1 MEYLL
6 IIAALIV
13 GGAIGAWT
21 ASRRFAGKVEENRRE
36 AETARVALAEA
47 EAEKRLMQ
55 EGFRRE
61 QELLAGQ
68 QERARQEQEKAWQTR
83 LELLKEE
90 FKSLSDR
97 IFEEKSG
104 KLQSANKEQ
113 LESLLNPLKEKMTEF
128 KTAVE
133 ESKVKGIEL
142 NTALNT
148 RPTTMPRPLWRARP
162 P

>member
-21 ASRRFAGKVEENRRE
+21 ASRRLAGKVEEKRRE

-97 IFEEKSG
+97 IFGRSPANCRAPIKS
-104 KLQSANKEQ
+104 SWN
-113 LESLLNPLKEKMTEF
+113 
-128 KTAVE
+128 
-133 ESKVKGIEL
+133 
-142 NTALNT
+142 
-148 RPTTMPRPLWRARP
+148 RC
-162 P
+162 